1 MRRYELTIITDGDI
15 TDDAQ
20 NSLLEK
26 ITGLIPDNK
35 GLLVAK
41 DDWGTKKLA
50 YPIKKKDR
58 GHYVFLDY
66 CGTGALVKEM
76 ERLLRIDDRVLKYMT
91 ILLDDDIDLEHIRE
105 EMQLKEAAEKEAA
118 EKKAE
123 QKAAEQAVTQ
133 EVVPDKSE
141 SETKQQISDTPES
154 EETKSE
160 TIQTEDKDKE

>member
-20 NSLLEK
+20 NSLLKK

-35 GLLVAK
+35 GFLVAK

-66 CGTGALVKEM
+66 CGTGVLVKEI

-91 ILLDDDIDLEHIRE
+91 ILLDDDIDLERIKE
-105 EMQLKEAAEKEAA
+105 EIKLKEAAEKEAA
-118 EKKAE
+118 E
-123 QKAAEQAVTQ
+123 QKAAEQADTK